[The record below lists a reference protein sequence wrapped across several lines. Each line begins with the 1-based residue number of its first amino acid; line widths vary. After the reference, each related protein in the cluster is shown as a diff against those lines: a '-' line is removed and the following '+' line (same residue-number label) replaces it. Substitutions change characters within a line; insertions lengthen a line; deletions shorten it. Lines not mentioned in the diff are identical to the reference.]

1 MSKRSIRIRLES
13 MSLFRRLALLL
24 LAVLTCCAFR
34 PVHFYGIWR
43 SGIERKHCGRFG
55 CCLFCWEHGSSGL
68 FPLRCMSCLM
78 PALNGLGMVVYSIL
92 DPWGSDSLL
101 FVQYQ
106 AWIYIYYWLFR
117 DSPLTIDTNLLHAH
131 MYYQLTFEEPP

>member
-13 MSLFRRLALLL
+13 TSLFCRLALLL

-78 PALNGLGMVVYSIL
+78 AALNGLGMVVYSIL
-92 DPWGSDSLL
+92 DPLGSDSLL

-131 MYYQLTFEEPP
+131 VLSANF